1 MGELSGSNDAILL
14 HQLLLGLGAL
24 WVEGN
29 TVHRTHLLALR
40 LVEVADALGAQSR
53 VVAIALGTEP
63 SRQRSDGAPE
73 EIDDPD
79 GDQDR
84 PPAGQVPGSGV
95 ALRSFAD
102 GLGGQGG

>member
-40 LVEVADALGAQSR
+40 LVEVADALGAQVGVDDESR
-53 VVAIALGTEP
+53 WRVGPGRGGEFLRTAG
-63 SRQRSDGAPE
+63 
-73 EIDDPD
+73 DDIEKT
-79 GDQDR
+79 
-84 PPAGQVPGSGV
+84 
-95 ALRSFAD
+95 AD
-102 GLGGQGG
+102 LTNSLSL